1 MQQVMQAIPVV
12 NRLLSCKYDAARQVK
27 QIELGDRLLR
37 TLRALEDA
45 RDRASLVT
53 HQEKLRESHGK
64 RLGEKPNETWVYES
78 PEKELAYTQGI
89 IQIMSKYVELVLPR
103 IYAGEIDGSP
113 DAEGKLNTILDLD
126 KPLTLGERQCIDW
139 FMEYADQTSQQEG
152 EQ

>member
-1 MQQVMQAIPVV
+1 MQQVMQAIPVL
-12 NRLLSCKYDAARQVK
+12 NRLLSCKYDAVRQVK

-53 HQEKLRESHGK
+53 HQEKLRESYGK
-64 RLGEKPNETWVYES
+64 KTGEKPNEIWVYDT

-89 IQIMSKYVELVLPR
+89 IQIMSKDVDLVLPR
-103 IYAGEIDGSP
+103 IYSNEIDGTP
-113 DAEGKLNTILDLD
+113 DADGKLATIIDLD

-139 FMEYADQTSQQEG
+139 FIEYPDGTEAKDG
-152 EQ
+152 EE